1 MEIVG
6 LSDLVDSA
14 NRHADA
20 QKAVNAWIAIVQSA
34 QWQSLIDLKNT
45 YSRSADYVNGRTVF
59 NLRGNNYR
67 LIAIVNYDLQIVVFE
82 ALLTHA
88 EYDRYSFD

>member
-1 MEIVG
+1 MQIVG
-6 LSDLVDSA
+6 LSDLVASA
-14 NRHADA
+14 AKYPDV
-20 QKAVNAWIAIVQSA
+20 QKAVTAWIAILESA
-34 QWQSLIDLKNT
+34 EWESIIDVRNT

-67 LIAIVNYDLQIVVFE
+67 LIVVIDYEMQIVVFE

-88 EYDRYSFD
+88 QYDRYNFD

>member
-1 MEIVG
+1 MEIIG
-6 LSDLVDSA
+6 LSELIASDLK
-14 NRHADA
+14 HADV
-20 QKAVNAWIAIVQSA
+20 QKAVNTWIAVVQFA
-34 QWQSLIDLKNT
+34 QWQSLIDIKNT
-45 YSRSADYVNGRTVF
+45 YSRSADYVNDRTVF

-67 LIAIVNYDLQIVVFE
+67 LIVVIDYELQIVVFE